1 MIGQPSCSWKGTTG
15 VVFLQLSFLLK
26 EEKNCQC
33 MEVNE
38 VIEVI
43 EKLAIKGRASKITHL
58 LPPPIYNK

>member
-1 MIGQPSCSWKGTTG
+1 
-15 VVFLQLSFLLK
+15 
-26 EEKNCQC
+26 